1 MMKSLCF
8 FNTMIPVI
16 YHDDKFLTEL
26 NPMLQ
31 NCTPA
36 VSPMSDLISTFRMY
50 LSREIKVITNN
61 HHVLR

>member
-1 MMKSLCF
+1 
-8 FNTMIPVI
+8 MIPVI

-31 NCTPA
+31 NCTSA
-36 VSPMSDLISTFRMY
+36 VSRLSDVIYTFRMY
-50 LSREIKVITNN
+50 LGQRIKVITNK